1 MSFQSPDPRPPGPA
15 RPGRQYDPHEIRLR
29 RRVER
34 LVEGIGRGAL
44 RTGLDPLGRWLGA
57 PLAEPAELVPAP
69 VIVVLGAGIRSTGR
83 LSATSRERVRHGV
96 ALLRAGLAGTL
107 VLSGGPR
114 RPGRPPVAPA
124 LAALA
129 VDLGAP
135 PECLQVEDRS
145 SRTAENAAF
154 VAALLR
160 GSGIEEI
167 LLVTTPLHMRRARR
181 CFEHHG
187 VRVHPAPVVEAP
199 TDEEAGRASLLA
211 QALHEWLGLAY
222 YRLRG
227 WI

>member
-1 MSFQSPDPRPPGPA
+1 M
-15 RPGRQYDPHEIRLR
+15 E
-29 RRVER
+29 RV
-34 LVEGIGRGAL
+34 VEGIGRRAL
-44 RTGLDPLGRWLGA
+44 RAGLDPLGRWLGA
-57 PLAEPAELVPAP
+57 PLVEPADLVPAP

-129 VDLGAP
+129 RELGAP
-135 PECLQVEDRS
+135 PEVLQVEDRS

-154 VAALLR
+154 VAALLGASDVR
-160 GSGIEEI
+160 EI

-181 CFEHHG
+181 CFERHG
-187 VRVHPAPVVEAP
+187 LRVHPAPIETPA
-199 TDEEAGRASLLA
+199 DEESGRASLLS
-211 QALHEWLGLAY
+211 QALHEWLGLTY